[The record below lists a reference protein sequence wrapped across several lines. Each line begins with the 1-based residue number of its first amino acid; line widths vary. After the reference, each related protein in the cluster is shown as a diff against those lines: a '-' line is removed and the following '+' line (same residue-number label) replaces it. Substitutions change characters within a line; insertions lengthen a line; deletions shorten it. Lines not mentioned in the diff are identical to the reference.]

1 MRSFE
6 SYARDLDRLD
16 QVWPGSPGTQAAS
29 PLPSLHP
36 PAADVVPQQPA
47 EVTINQRLT
56 VDLQQA
62 IDLAV
67 QNDPNLQQQIAG
79 VREQQGWLRSVRG
92 RFYPIFGLDLGG
104 GYSQEYGNNNAWEGN
119 ANVPGYGPTSPF
131 YVPTGGW
138 NRYQTNLGVGFAQLR
153 LDYELL
159 SFERSAALGQVSADL
174 DRAQQLYGNRL
185 RQLQLEV
192 S

>member
-1 MRSFE
+1 
-6 SYARDLDRLD
+6 
-16 QVWPGSPGTQAAS
+16 
-29 PLPSLHP
+29 
-36 PAADVVPQQPA
+36 
-47 EVTINQRLT
+47 
-56 VDLQQA
+56 
-62 IDLAV
+62 
-67 QNDPNLQQQIAG
+67 